1 MNLSLVADRRRHRPI
16 LNAFVALAALLPFVL
31 SSTGASAQDY
41 PAKPI
46 TAIVPFAAGG
56 GSDTQTRIWGEAI
69 APLIGQRIIVEN
81 VPATAGIAG
90 TKRGIAAEPDGYT
103 VVMGVASTI
112 AINPV
117 TNKAADYKPLEDLQP
132 VALTGYTPYVMVV
145 ANNLNI
151 KTLPELIEYG
161 KAHEGELTYAGWT
174 AVGEFARKGLE
185 LQAGLK
191 MIPVPYKGNVEA
203 LTDVI
208 AGRASAAILDIS
220 SAMPFIRAGSVTP
233 IVMTGPDKSA
243 ALPDVQTIDEA
254 GVENYFVD
262 SWTAIFAPKD
272 TPREIVEYLNAKT
285 REALQTDKAKERY
298 AELAIEFRDY
308 DVDQTRAFM
317 ERQVAGWKK
326 LIAQADAEE

>member
-1 MNLSLVADRRRHRPI
+1 
-16 LNAFVALAALLPFVL
+16 
-31 SSTGASAQDY
+31 
-41 PAKPI
+41 
-46 TAIVPFAAGG
+46 
-56 GSDTQTRIWGEAI
+56 
-69 APLIGQRIIVEN
+69 
-81 VPATAGIAG
+81 
-90 TKRGIAAEPDGYT
+90 
-103 VVMGVASTI
+103 
-112 AINPV
+112 
-117 TNKAADYKPLEDLQP
+117 
-132 VALTGYTPYVMVV
+132 
-145 ANNLNI
+145 
-151 KTLPELIEYG
+151 
-161 KAHEGELTYAGWT
+161 
-174 AVGEFARKGLE
+174 
-185 LQAGLK
+185 